1 MTWNSTSPNG
11 SISVKANRPPM
22 QQNTTY
28 IESTMGNSA
37 VGTNS
42 VTVRDHFWSVGANE
56 DGRHRFI
63 QSPGFTV
70 GGNPD
75 DVIQGTGMDGIY
87 YLKLVNGQFQWFRR
101 NAIDIYQAT
110 PNTLTGTHVV
120 TNNFTTMIAVPANVY
135 GEIFMFVPA
144 TNSEF
149 TGQTG
154 FFKSSATVCESW
166 AHGLKIQGTS
176 SGRVNLEFGNGSDAS
191 GLNIRVKTSEATN
204 NLTWQYRITY
214 RSI

>member
-1 MTWNSTSPNG
+1 MPWNASSPNG
-11 SISVKANRPPM
+11 SISVKANRPFM

-28 IESTMGNSA
+28 IENTMGNSA
-37 VGTNS
+37 VGTNTS
-42 VTVRDHFWSVGANE
+42 TVRDHFWNVGANE

-63 QSPGFTV
+63 QSRGFTV
-70 GGNPD
+70 GGNPA
-75 DVIQGTGMDGIY
+75 DVTQGTGMDGIY
-87 YLKLVNGQFQWFRR
+87 YLKLVNGQFQWFRK

-120 TNNFTTMIAVPANVY
+120 SSSFTTIIAVPPNVY

-144 TNSEF
+144 TNTEF

-154 FFKSSATVCESW
+154 FFKTSATRCESW
-166 AHGLKIQGTS
+166 AHGLKIKGKS
-176 SGRVNLEFGNGSDAS
+176 SGSVNLEFGNGSNAS
-191 GLNIRVKTSEATN
+191 GLNIRVKKNTAPDT
-204 NLTWQYRITY
+204 LTWQYRITY